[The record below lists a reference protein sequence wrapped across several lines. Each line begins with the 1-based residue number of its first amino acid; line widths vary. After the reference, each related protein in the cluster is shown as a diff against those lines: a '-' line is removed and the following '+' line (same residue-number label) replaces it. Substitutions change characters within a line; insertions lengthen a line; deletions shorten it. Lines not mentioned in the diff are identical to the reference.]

1 MPASCLITIWGLLRR
16 LRRLEK
22 EQGPSCGDVFW
33 LFPCQSSA
41 FCFFYI
47 ALFLYTARILTS
59 THSLL
64 YPLIVQH
71 VGGNLTKLRGC
82 LGAFMRYPGW
92 SGRAGAEIGY
102 LFHMLSW
109 QLGLLTSWAGQLW
122 RGVSSVLLGCCVC
135 VLLAQSCPT
144 LCHLMDYSPWGS
156 SSIWILQARIL
167 THSLLHGI
175 FPTQGL
181 NPDLLHCRQILYQLS
196 YQGSPLL
203 GYRVSKKSLAR
214 FLLA

>member
-1 MPASCLITIWGLLRR
+1 MSASCLITIWGLLRR

-33 LFPCQSSA
+33 LFPCQSSG

-59 THSLL
+59 THKCSSLL
-64 YPLIVQH
+64 YSLTVQH

-102 LFHMLSW
+102 LLHNAQLAAGSADLLSRAA
-109 QLGLLTSWAGQLW
+109 LK
-122 RGVSSVLLGCCVC
+122 R
-135 VLLAQSCPT
+135 
-144 LCHLMDYSPWGS
+144 
-156 SSIWILQARIL
+156 
-167 THSLLHGI
+167 SLLCPLRVLCVYVTCSVMSDSLSRHG
-175 FPTQGL
+175 L
-181 NPDLLHCRQILYQLS
+181 
-196 YQGSPLL
+196 
-203 GYRVSKKSLAR
+203 
-214 FLLA
+214 